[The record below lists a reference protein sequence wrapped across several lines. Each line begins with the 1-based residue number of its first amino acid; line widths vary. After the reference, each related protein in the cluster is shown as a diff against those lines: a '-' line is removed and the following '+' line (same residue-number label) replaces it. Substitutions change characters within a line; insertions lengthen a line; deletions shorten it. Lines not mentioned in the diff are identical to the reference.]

1 MKKLAA
7 LVLQVA
13 GTAAIAAAG
22 WLVAAPLGVALAGV
36 GLVLFG
42 VAVERS

>member
-13 GTAAIAAAG
+13 GIAAIAAAG
-22 WLVAAPLGVALAGV
+22 WLVAEPLGVAVLGV